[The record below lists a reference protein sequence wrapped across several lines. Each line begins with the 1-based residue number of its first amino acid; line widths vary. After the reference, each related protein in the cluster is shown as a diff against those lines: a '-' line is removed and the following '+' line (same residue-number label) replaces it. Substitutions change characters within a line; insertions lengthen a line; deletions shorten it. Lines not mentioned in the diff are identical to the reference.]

1 MQGRKKNRRVPAA
14 VVIVMGVSGSGK
26 STVAALV
33 AQRLQGEFED
43 ADWFHPPANVRQDA
57 PRYFAHR

>member
-1 MQGRKKNRRVPAA
+1 MPGRKKNRRVPAA

-43 ADWFHPPANVRQDA
+43 ADWFHPPANL
-57 PRYFAHR
+57 